1 MEKNYDKLLLE
12 VTKVRNNLKLFKA
25 DFNVLTTFLRPSNE
39 VELHSRFITWL
50 LDPRAPHKLGELPL
64 KFFLLQIGSQFTVSD
79 TTKVTPNA
87 VNWTEDRD
95 MDILIYDEVQK
106 FAIIIENK
114 IYAKDSDHG
123 EDDGQLARY
132 FYQIQKGVKVQ
143 NRDDVEDKKQY
154 FQCPNEKNIELYY
167 LTPDGHKP
175 SKLRFTNHKTS
186 EQVILKEEQA
196 GDKDR
201 SKKVRL
207 LKYNEQIAKWLD
219 EVLQN
224 TNPSPLVKELILEY
238 KDALYCVSPNSALN
252 ADLTNIYNENNTLRD
267 NLKNFIDDYKNLEG
281 LSFDQKGE
289 FFREKF
295 KDNSLVDAAV
305 FLLTNY
311 RHIYWHALNDFFIKL
326 QDELHSIFGD
336 NLLLREKDQN
346 TGKEKTIDRYVS
358 EIIFEEKNASKL
370 SPMYYRI
377 RYNGLEWTLQPNR
390 AKGFFLGLD
399 NTTMPN
405 KEKCSEIKELNL
417 KENEYT
423 NTEGWHAI
431 KYLSESALKVNEK
444 TENYPLLNL
453 WDFTKGNTFDLLN
466 EKRREE
472 FAHQY
477 AEFVKNELNK
487 LK

>member
-12 VTKVRNNLKLFKA
+12 VTKVRNHHKLYKA

-50 LDPRAPHKLGELPL
+50 LDPRGSHKLGDLPL
-64 KFFLLQIGSQFTVSD
+64 RLFLLQIGSQFTVSS

-87 VNWTEDRD
+87 INWTEDRD
-95 MDILIYDEVQK
+95 MDILIQGLVNKEGEEC
-106 FAIIIENK
+106 AIIIENK

-132 FYQIQKGVKVQ
+132 FYQVQKGVKVQ
-143 NRDDVEDKKQY
+143 NSDDVEDKKQY

-175 SKLRFTNHKTS
+175 TNLQFK
-186 EQVILKEEQA
+186 
-196 GDKDR
+196 DKVMLDVENEGEDR
-201 SKKVRL
+201 VKKIRL
-207 LKYNEQIAKWLD
+207 LKYNEQIVKWLD
-219 EVLQN
+219 EVLKT

-252 ADLTNIYNENNTLRD
+252 ADLTNIYNENNNLRD

-326 QDELHSIFGD
+326 QDELHVIFGD
-336 NLLLREKDQN
+336 NLLPREEDQKN
-346 TGKEKTIDRYVS
+346 AGKEKTIDRYVS

-377 RYNGLEWTLQPNR
+377 RLKNGEEWTLQPDR
-390 AKGFFLGLD
+390 SRGFFLGID
-399 NTTMPN
+399 CTTKPN
-405 KEKCSEIKELNL
+405 KEHESSIKSHDLKGYST
-417 KENEYT
+417 KEN
-423 NTEGWHAI
+423 GWYAV
-431 KYLSESALKVNEK
+431 KYLEDKKEA
-444 TENYPLLNL
+444 LNL
-453 WDFTKGNTFDLLN
+453 WDFTQGDTFDLLN
-466 EKRREE
+466 KTKREDI
-472 FAHQY
+472 ALQY
-477 AEFVKNELNK
+477 AQFVKDELNK

>member
-12 VTKVRNNLKLFKA
+12 VTKVRNHHKLYKA

-50 LDPRAPHKLGELPL
+50 LDPRGSHKLGDLPL
-64 KFFLLQIGSQFTVSD
+64 RLFLLQIGSQFTVSS

-87 VNWTEDRD
+87 INWTEDRD
-95 MDILIYDEVQK
+95 MDILIQGLVNKEGEEC
-106 FAIIIENK
+106 AIIIENK

-207 LKYNEQIAKWLD
+207 LKYNEQIAKWLN
-219 EVLQN
+219 EVLQ
-224 TNPSPLVKELILEY
+224 TANPSPLVKELINEY
-238 KDALYCVSPNSALN
+238 KDALYCVSPNKDFNVDFA
-252 ADLTNIYNENNTLRD
+252 NIFEENNTLRD

-295 KDNSLVDAAV
+295 KDNSLVDAAA

-326 QDELHSIFGD
+326 QDELHTIFGD
-336 NLLLREKDQN
+336 NLLPREKDQN
-346 TGKEKTIDRYVS
+346 TGKEKTIDKYVS

-377 RYNGLEWTLQPNR
+377 RLANSEEWTLQPNR

-399 NTTMPN
+399 EKQTT
-405 KEKCSEIKELNL
+405 KDSKA
-417 KENEYT
+417 
-423 NTEGWHAI
+423 EGWGKEI
-431 KYLSESALKVNEK
+431 YLDKEGHL
-444 TENYPLLNL
+444 PLLNL
-453 WDFTKGNTFDLLN
+453 WDFTQGDTFDLLN
-466 EKRREE
+466 KTKREDI
-472 FAHQY
+472 ALQY
-477 AEFVKNELNK
+477 AQFVKDELNN
-487 LK
+487 LN

>member
-1 MEKNYDKLLLE
+1 MEENHDKLLLE
-12 VTKVRNNLKLFKA
+12 VTKVRNNHKLYKA

-50 LDPRAPHKLGELPL
+50 LDPRGSHKLGDLPL
-64 KFFLLQIGSQFTVSD
+64 RLFLLQIGSQFTVSG

-95 MDILIYDEVQK
+95 MDILIQGLVNKKGEEC
-106 FAIIIENK
+106 AIIIENK
-114 IYAKDSDHG
+114 IFASDSDHG

-132 FYQIQKGVKVQ
+132 FYQVQKGKKVQ
-143 NRDDVEDKKQY
+143 NSGDVDDGKQY

-186 EQVILKEEQA
+186 EQVILKEEQM

-201 SKKVRL
+201 IKKVRL
-207 LKYNEQIAKWLD
+207 LKYNEQIANWLD
-219 EVLQN
+219 EVLQ
-224 TNPSPLVKELILEY
+224 TANPSPLVKELIHEY

-252 ADLTNIYNENNTLRD
+252 VDLANIFNENDTLRE
-267 NLKNFIDDYKNLEG
+267 NLRNFIGDYKSLEG

-295 KDNSLVDAAV
+295 KDDSLVDAAV

-326 QDELHSIFGD
+326 QDELHVIFGD
-336 NLLLREKDQN
+336 NLLPREENQKN
-346 TGKEKTIDRYVS
+346 AGKEKTIDRYVS

-377 RYNGLEWTLQPNR
+377 RLANEKEWTLQPNR

-399 NTTMPN
+399 KKQTTKNP
-405 KEKCSEIKELNL
+405 KA
-417 KENEYT
+417 
-423 NTEGWHAI
+423 EGWETEI
-431 KYLSESALKVNEK
+431 YLDKEGHL
-444 TENYPLLNL
+444 PLLNL
-453 WDFTKGNTFDLLN
+453 WDFTQGDTFDLLN
-466 EKRREE
+466 EQKRKGI
-472 FAHQY
+472 AHHY
-477 AEFVKNELNK
+477 AEFVKQELNK
-487 LK
+487 FNTK

>member
-1 MEKNYDKLLLE
+1 MEMNYDKLLLE
-12 VTKVRNNLKLFKA
+12 VTKVRNNHKLHKA

-50 LDPRAPHKLGELPL
+50 LDPRGPHKLGELPL
-64 KFFLLQIGSQFTVSD
+64 KLFLLQIGSQFTVSS

-87 VNWTEDRD
+87 INWTEDRD
-95 MDILIYDEVQK
+95 MDILIQGLVNKEGEEC
-106 FAIIIENK
+106 AIIIENK

-186 EQVILKEEQA
+186 EQVILKEEQM

-224 TNPSPLVKELILEY
+224 TNPSPLVKELIQEY
-238 KDALYCVSPNSALN
+238 KDALYCVSPNKDLN
-252 ADLTNIYNENNTLRD
+252 IDLANIFNANDILRED
-267 NLKNFIDDYKNLEG
+267 LKNFIKDYESQEIV
-281 LSFDQKGE
+281 SFDQKGE
-289 FFREKF
+289 FFREIF
-295 KDNSLVDAAV
+295 KDDSLVDAAV

-336 NLLLREKDQN
+336 NLLPRIDIN
-346 TGKEKTIDRYVS
+346 TGKEKTIDKYVS

-377 RYNGLEWTLQPNR
+377 RLKNGEEWTLQPNR

-399 NTTMPN
+399 KKQTTN
-405 KEKCSEIKELNL
+405 DSEAVGWETEIYLDKEGHL
-417 KENEYT
+417 
-423 NTEGWHAI
+423 
-431 KYLSESALKVNEK
+431 
-444 TENYPLLNL
+444 PLLNL
-453 WDFTKGNTFDLLN
+453 WDFTQGDTFDLLN
-466 EKRREE
+466 EQKRKGI
-472 FAHQY
+472 AHHY
-477 AEFVKNELNK
+477 AQFVKNELNK